1 MAYGQKVRLAMGI
14 ANKMNGGSNKQT
26 LPKGV
31 DTKELK
37 YLKAKDLVGDYSDKP
52 MVVIGYFVTKGKY
65 GLSPTLVLDN
75 STAINIPSWY
85 VKKLDDLTQEDL
97 KEMMD
102 GNVGISSIE
111 SRETE
116 GGNDTYVINFCDL

>member
-1 MAYGQKVRLAMGI
+1 MSI
-14 ANKMNGGSNKQT
+14 ASKMNGTSNKQT

-31 DTKELK
+31 DTKSLQ

-52 MVVIGYFVTKGKY
+52 MVCIGYFVTKGKY

-75 STAINIPSWY
+75 GTAINIPSWY
-85 VKKLDDLTQEDL
+85 VKRLDELEQGDLDD
-97 KEMMD
+97 MMN
-102 GNVGISSIE
+102 GKVGISSIE